1 MPGERGGDRAD
12 HHQKTEQKALIVAE
26 RGHHLGDAALYIA
39 EHDHRGGDFL
49 LDDLETVPLIAAVL
63 PGGLQRVADRVLVY
77 GRATKNVA
85 QRIVGRFGLALFHD
99 FPDPLIDIGVGVTGG
114 LGHHAGATQQEVF
127 VPGVFTDF
135 EKLGVDNL
143 TRR

>member
-1 MPGERGGDRAD
+1 MSGECGGDRAD
-12 HHQKTEQKALIVAE
+12 HHQETEQKTFVVAE
-26 RGHHLGDAALYIA
+26 RGHHLGDATLDIA
-39 EHDHRGGDFL
+39 ERDHRGGDFL
-49 LDDLETVPLIAAVL
+49 LDDLEAVPLVAAIL
-63 PGGLQRVADRVLVY
+63 PGGLQRVADGVLVH
-77 GRATKNVA
+77 GRAAQDVA
-85 QRIVGRFGLALFHD
+85 QRVVGRLGLALFHD
-99 FPDPLIDIGVGVTGG
+99 FPDPLIDIGIGVTGG

>member
-12 HHQKTEQKALIVAE
+12 HHQKTEQEAFVVAE
-26 RGHHLGDAALYIA
+26 RGYHLGDAALDIA
-39 EHDHRGGDFL
+39 EHDHRRGDLF
-49 LDDLETVPLIAAVL
+49 LDDFEAVPLVAAIL
-63 PGGLQRVADRVLVY
+63 PGRFKRAPDRVRIH
-77 GRATKNVA
+77 GRAA
-85 QRIVGRFGLALFHD
+85 QDIPKRIVGGFRFALLDD
-99 FPDPLIDIGVGVTGG
+99 FPDPLVDIGVGITGG